1 MPSRIYAFIAITLAS
16 ALFTFTVTQRY
27 YAEKIERI
35 YAESEAKAKADDLQ
49 NLQKQRA
56 TEQLQ
61 LNVLNSIESE
71 ALTEHEEINSKFST
85 FTFSADP
92 YSLQHS
98 NRNGDSAPA
107 LPDTTT
113 ASSKISESCDCGR
126 LRQTYNNLKQQC
138 GLIAKERDEIAVD
151 RNELIRLYNQVRA
164 TYGNET
170 ENRVQEGERAAAI
183 RQERQNP

>member
-1 MPSRIYAFIAITLAS
+1 MLSRIYAVIAITVAS
-16 ALFTFTVTQRY
+16 ALFTFTATQRY
-27 YAEKIERI
+27 YVEKIERI
-35 YAESEAKAKADDLQ
+35 YAETESKAKADVIQ

-61 LNVLNSIESE
+61 LNVLNSIEDE

-98 NRNGDSAPA
+98 NRNSDSAPA
-107 LPDTTT
+107 LPGTST
-113 ASSKISESCDCGR
+113 ASGKTSESCDCGR
-126 LRQTYNNLKQQC
+126 LGQAYSRLKRNC
-138 GLIAKERDEIAVD
+138 GIIAKERDEIAVD
-151 RNELIRLYNQVRA
+151 RNELVRLYNQVRA

-170 ENRVQEGERAAAI
+170 ENRVQEGK
-183 RQERQNP
+183 

>member
-1 MPSRIYAFIAITLAS
+1 MPSRIYAFIAVTLAS

-27 YAEKIERI
+27 YVEKIERI
-35 YAESEAKAKADDLQ
+35 YAETESKAKADDIQ

-61 LNVLNSIESE
+61 LNVLNSIEDE
-71 ALTEHEEINSKFST
+71 ALTEHDKITFKFST
-85 FTFSADP
+85 FTFGADP

-98 NRNGDSAPA
+98 NRNSDGAPA
-107 LPDTTT
+107 LSDTST
-113 ASSKISESCDCGR
+113 ASSKTSKSCDCGR
-126 LRQTYNNLKQQC
+126 LRQTYNNLKRTC
-138 GLIAKERDEIAVD
+138 GVLAKERDEIAVD

-170 ENRVQEGERAAAI
+170 EDRVQEGERAAAL
-183 RQERQNP
+183 RSKR

>member
-1 MPSRIYAFIAITLAS
+1 MPSRIYAFIALAVAS

-27 YAEKIERI
+27 YVEKIERI
-35 YAESEAKAKADDLQ
+35 YAEAEAKAKADDLQ

-71 ALTEHEEINSKFST
+71 ALTEHEEINSKFSA
-85 FTFSADP
+85 FTFGADS
-92 YSLQHS
+92 YSLQHQ
-98 NRNGDSAPA
+98 NNNGDSASA
-107 LPDTTT
+107 LSDTST
-113 ASSKISESCDCGR
+113 ASNKTSKSCDCGR
-126 LRQTYNNLKQQC
+126 LRQTYSRLKRNC
-138 GLIAKERDEIAVD
+138 GVLAKERDEIAVD

-170 ENRVQEGERAAAI
+170 ENRVQEGERAAAL
-183 RQERQNP
+183 RSKR

>member
-1 MPSRIYAFIAITLAS
+1 MLSRIYVFIAIIVAS

-27 YAEKIERI
+27 YVEKIERI
-35 YAESEAKAKADDLQ
+35 YAETESKAKADDIQ

-61 LNVLNSIESE
+61 LNVLNSIEDE
-71 ALTEHEEINSKFST
+71 ALTEHDKITFKFNAFAT
-85 FTFSADP
+85 NADS

-98 NRNGDSAPA
+98 NRNSDSATALSSASPA
-107 LPDTTT
+107 ATKAST
-113 ASSKISESCDCGR
+113 ACDCGR
-126 LRQTYNNLKQQC
+126 LGQAYNNLKRTC
-138 GLIAKERDEIAVD
+138 GIIAKERDEIAVD

-170 ENRVQEGERAAAI
+170 ENRVQEGERAAAL
-183 RQERQNP
+183 RSKR

>member
-1 MPSRIYAFIAITLAS
+1 MLSRIYVFIAITLAS
-16 ALFTFTVTQRY
+16 ALFTFTATQRY
-27 YAEKIERI
+27 YVEKIERI
-35 YAESEAKAKADDLQ
+35 YAEYEAKAKADDLQ

-92 YSLQHS
+92 YSLQHQNS
-98 NRNGDSAPA
+98 NSDGASA
-107 LPDTTT
+107 LSDTST

-126 LRQTYNNLKQQC
+126 LRQTYNNLKRTC
-138 GLIAKERDEIAVD
+138 GVLAKERDEIAVD

-170 ENRVQEGERAAAI
+170 ENRVQEGERAATL
-183 RQERQNP
+183 RSKR

>member
-1 MPSRIYAFIAITLAS
+1 MPSRIYAFVAITLAS

-27 YAEKIERI
+27 YVEKIERI
-35 YAESEAKAKADDLQ
+35 YAETEAKSKADDLQ

-71 ALTEHEEINSKFST
+71 ALTEHDKITFKFNAFASN
-85 FTFSADP
+85 ADS

-98 NRNGDSAPA
+98 NRNSDSASA
-107 LPDTTT
+107 LSSTST
-113 ASSKISESCDCGR
+113 ASIKTPKSCDCGR
-126 LRQTYNNLKQQC
+126 LRQTYNSLKRTC
-138 GLIAKERDEIAVD
+138 GIIAKERDEIAVD

-170 ENRVQEGERAAAI
+170 ENRVQEGERAAAL
-183 RQERQNP
+183 RSKR

>member
-1 MPSRIYAFIAITLAS
+1 MPRRSYAFIAVTLAS

-27 YAEKIERI
+27 YVEKIERI

-49 NLQKQRA
+49 NLQKQRS

-61 LNVLNSIESE
+61 LNVLNSIEDE
-71 ALTEHEEINSKFST
+71 ALTEHEAINSKFSA
-85 FTFSADP
+85 FTFSADS

-98 NRNGDSAPA
+98 NRNSDCASA
-107 LPDTTT
+107 LSDTST

-126 LRQTYNNLKQQC
+126 LRQTYNNLKRTC
-138 GLIAKERDEIAVD
+138 GIIAKERDEIAVD

-164 TYGNET
+164 TYGNEI
-170 ENRVQEGERAAAI
+170 ENRVQEGERAAAL
-183 RQERQNP
+183 RWKR

>member
-1 MPSRIYAFIAITLAS
+1 MLSRIYAVIAIAVAS

-27 YAEKIERI
+27 YVEKIERI
-35 YAESEAKAKADDLQ
+35 YAETESKAKADDLQ
-49 NLQKQRA
+49 NLQRQRA

-85 FTFSADP
+85 FTFSADS
-92 YSLQHS
+92 YSLQHQ
-98 NRNGDSAPA
+98 NRNSDSAPA
-107 LPDTTT
+107 LPNTST
-113 ASSKISESCDCGR
+113 ASGKTSESCDCGR
-126 LRQTYNNLKQQC
+126 LRQTYSRLKRNC
-138 GLIAKERDEIAVD
+138 GIIAKERNEIAVD

-170 ENRVQEGERAAAI
+170 ENRVQEGK
-183 RQERQNP
+183 

>member
-1 MPSRIYAFIAITLAS
+1 MLSRIYAVIAITVAS
-16 ALFTFTVTQRY
+16 ALFTFTATQRY
-27 YAEKIERI
+27 YVEKIERI
-35 YAESEAKAKADDLQ
+35 YAETESKAKADDLQ

-61 LNVLNSIESE
+61 LNVLNSIEGE

-85 FTFSADP
+85 FTFSSDP

-98 NRNGDSAPA
+98 NRNSDSAPTLSSTSA
-107 LPDTTT
+107 AP
-113 ASSKISESCDCGR
+113 SKISESCDCGR
-126 LRQTYNNLKQQC
+126 LRQTYSRLKRNC
-138 GLIAKERDEIAVD
+138 GIIAKERDEIAVD

-170 ENRVQEGERAAAI
+170 ENRVQEGE
-183 RQERQNP
+183 

>member
-1 MPSRIYAFIAITLAS
+1 MLSRIYAVIAITVAS

-27 YAEKIERI
+27 YVEKIERI
-35 YAESEAKAKADDLQ
+35 YAEADTKAKADDLQ

-61 LNVLNSIESE
+61 LNVLNSIEGE
-71 ALTEHEEINSKFST
+71 ALTEHDKITFKFNAFATGSD
-85 FTFSADP
+85 S

-98 NRNGDSAPA
+98 NRSSDSDPA
-107 LPDTTT
+107 LSGTSA
-113 ASSKISESCDCGR
+113 ASGKTSESCDCGR
-126 LRQTYNNLKQQC
+126 LGQAYNRLKRNC
-138 GLIAKERDEIAVD
+138 GIIAKERDEIAVD

-170 ENRVQEGERAAAI
+170 ENRVQEGE
-183 RQERQNP
+183 